1 MRLDETQRETISTR
15 QSNNGSVSVKQNK
28 VITIKNKNNMYKHF
42 DEPLFDYIIIRET
55 GKFSSEG
62 YKTVYLFGVNYED
75 ESKKK
80 FLVVIQTVLKLV
92 LLVDLTSIKTEVYLC
107 SVRLSRSQTALVRYL
122 LLIPILDRLLQLK
135 IVINLL

>member
-1 MRLDETQRETISTR
+1 M
-15 QSNNGSVSVKQNK
+15 KQNK

-80 FLVVIQTVLKLV
+80 FLVVI
-92 LLVDLTSIKTEVYLC
+92 
-107 SVRLSRSQTALVRYL
+107 
-122 LLIPILDRLLQLK
+122 
-135 IVINLL
+135 

>member
-75 ESKKK
+75 ESKKNS
-80 FLVVIQTVLKLV
+80 LWL
-92 LLVDLTSIKTEVYLC
+92 Y
-107 SVRLSRSQTALVRYL
+107 RLF
-122 LLIPILDRLLQLK
+122 
-135 IVINLL
+135 

>member
-62 YKTVYLFGVNYED
+62 YKTAYLFGVNYED